1 MVEAGHGEL
10 WQAAR
15 VRHEF
20 EAVILLGDGGI
31 QKTRVGVEK
40 SSQDGAR
47 ARQLRKAAR
56 RMRAMEEDIP
66 STKKSTTR
74 EMAQL
79 VTACYASTKTRVGFG
94 HPREKLGMAHLS
106 VVLVLGRW
114 GQADTWS
121 SVASHPMQMVRSSLN
136 NVEVTEE
143 INL

>member
-10 WQAAR
+10 QQAAR
-15 VRHEF
+15 IRHEF
-20 EAVILLGDGGI
+20 EAVILLGDSRI
-31 QKTRVGVEK
+31 QKTRVGAEK

-56 RMRAMEEDIP
+56 RMRAMEDIP

-79 VTACYASTKTRVGFG
+79 VTACYASTRTQVGFG
-94 HPREKLGMAHLS
+94 YPREKLGMAHVS
-106 VVLVLGRW
+106 VVPVLGRW

-121 SVASHPMQMVRSSLN
+121 SVASHSMQMARSSLN